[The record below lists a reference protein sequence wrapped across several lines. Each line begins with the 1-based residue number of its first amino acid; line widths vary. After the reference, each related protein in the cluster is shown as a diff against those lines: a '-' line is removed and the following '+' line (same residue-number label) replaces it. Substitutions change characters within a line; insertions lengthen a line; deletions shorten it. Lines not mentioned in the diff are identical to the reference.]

1 MAENSHFEETER
13 YERRDLS
20 PRAIALFAV
29 GLAVVI
35 GVVAA
40 IVTVFQ
46 IYAGSRFARR
56 QPRQRP
62 PTVTRESTEPQLQV
76 GGAAE
81 LRTMREAEE
90 RALNTYGW
98 VDPQAGTVRIPIDRA
113 IEILAQKGLPARQ
126 ETKDQSQK

>member
-56 QPRQRP
+56 QPPQRP

-76 GGAAE
+76 GGASE

-98 VDPQAGTVRIPIDRA
+98 VDPQAGMVRIPIDRA